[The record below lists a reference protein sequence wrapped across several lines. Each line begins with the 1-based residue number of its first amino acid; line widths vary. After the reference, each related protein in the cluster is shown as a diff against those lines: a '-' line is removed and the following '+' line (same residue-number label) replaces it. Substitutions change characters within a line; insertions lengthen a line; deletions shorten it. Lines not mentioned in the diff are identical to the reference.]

1 MERNLRSKELAQQTS
16 AAVLATMEGEKLD
29 ELDQVIRAKRLAQR
43 ETIATPRI
51 GDFVRFSDRL
61 ERISHDWGDTV
72 QTSEGGS
79 FYLGEGGYASFSG
92 SLNPSVP
99 KELLRKTEEILN
111 GGFWFFHRDFWM
123 AHNGVDVT
131 APCRVYQYER

>member
-16 AAVLATMEGEKLD
+16 TAVRATMEGSKLD
-29 ELDQVIRAKRLAQR
+29 ELDQAILSKRLAQR
-43 ETIATPRI
+43 ETVVTPCV

-79 FYLGEGGYASFSG
+79 FYLGEGGHASFSG
-92 SLNPSVP
+92 GLNPSVP
-99 KELLRKTEEILN
+99 KEQLRKTEEILS
-111 GGFWFFHRDFWM
+111 GRFWFFHRDFWM

-131 APCRVYQYER
+131 APCRVYEL